1 MKIKYLHLDICVCM
15 LSAAFWLAK

>member
-1 MKIKYLHLDICVCM
+1 VFCLLLSVCM